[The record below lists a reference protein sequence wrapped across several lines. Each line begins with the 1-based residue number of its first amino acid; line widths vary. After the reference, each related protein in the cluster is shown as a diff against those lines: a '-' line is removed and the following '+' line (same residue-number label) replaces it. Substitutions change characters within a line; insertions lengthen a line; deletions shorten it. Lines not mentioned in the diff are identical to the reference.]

1 VKLRIRYQT
10 AYSYDR
16 AVSFSPHD
24 VRLFPRHD
32 RFSRVRRLDFK
43 TDPATNVRFARDVFD
58 NTVASC
64 FFPEA
69 SAELQLHLVLD
80 LEIDEK
86 DPFHFIL
93 ENSAVELPFAYD
105 PEILDVLEPY
115 RKRRTLDNLTVPGWT
130 APTVDKKRN
139 TVATLADLNR
149 LLHESLGYERRE
161 EGAAR
166 SPAETLRAGS
176 GACRDIAV
184 LLAELLREMGLAADR
199 DSFVAVGDLGHHGT
213 GEAGLSLR
221 HQALQFGGAVGQILA
236 LRLELLAIIEIVF
249 GGIGEGLAHAVAHI
263 GAAGQR
269 KSQRKQ
275 CECHGGARQSLK
287 VGCAN
292 DHNAL
297 GDPERLRLAKA
308 GALVRIEALLRRLER
323 FGVLSKGAPFGQRIL
338 IPLGRNR
345 RQLSDLP
352 TKADVA
358 ELVDARNLRCLATP
372 ERSHLFWKT

>member
-1 VKLRIRYQT
+1 MKLRIRYQT
-10 AYSYDR
+10 TYSYDR

-105 PEILDVLEPY
+105 PEILDVLGPY
-115 RKRRTLDNLTVPGWT
+115 RKRRTSDNLTVPGWT
-130 APTVDKKRN
+130 TPTVGKKRN

-149 LLHESLGYERRE
+149 LVHESLGYERRE

-166 SPAETLRAGS
+166 SPAETLRVGS

-184 LLAELLREMGLAADR
+184 LLAELLREMGLAARLVSGYLRESDTETR
-199 DSFVAVGDLGHHGT
+199 RAEGSLHAWTEVFLPGAGWVGLDATNGIFCNHNFIS
-213 GEAGLSLR
+213 AAIGLTPSDITPIS
-221 HQALQFGGAVGQILA
+221 GGYFHKEEIPN
-236 LRLELLAIIEIVF
+236 RMTSSLELI
-249 GGIGEGLAHAVAHI
+249 
-263 GAAGQR
+263 
-269 KSQRKQ
+269 
-275 CECHGGARQSLK
+275 
-287 VGCAN
+287 
-292 DHNAL
+292 
-297 GDPERLRLAKA
+297 
-308 GALVRIEALLRRLER
+308 
-323 FGVLSKGAPFGQRIL
+323 
-338 IPLGRNR
+338 
-345 RQLSDLP
+345 
-352 TKADVA
+352 
-358 ELVDARNLRCLATP
+358 NL
-372 ERSHLFWKT
+372 